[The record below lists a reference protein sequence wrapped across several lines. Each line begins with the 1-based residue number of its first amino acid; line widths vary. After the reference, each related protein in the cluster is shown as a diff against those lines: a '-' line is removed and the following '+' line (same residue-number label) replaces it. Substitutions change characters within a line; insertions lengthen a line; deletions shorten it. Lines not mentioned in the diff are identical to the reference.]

1 VTGTGFA
8 DEAKCIGQQIC
19 RQLSDP
25 RPDKLAISIIDISC
39 GVSCCDAVSAQANG
53 KADCCG
59 EMLQKQQTKVCSR
72 A

>member
-1 VTGTGFA
+1 VTGAGFA
-8 DEAKCIGQQIC
+8 DEAKCSAQQIC

-25 RPDKLAISIIDISC
+25 RPDKLEISIIDIWC

-53 KADCCG
+53 EAARCG